1 MHEGTVRCVRITD
14 QAPLLAVVGM
24 PLLAAHMPFVIHASL
39 YYFTSKALCAERVS
53 LTAYHL
59 LVVAAVLPLAAHVLV
74 A

>member
-1 MHEGTVRCVRITD
+1 
-14 QAPLLAVVGM
+14 M

-39 YYFTSKALCAERVS
+39 YYFTSKALCAVRVS